1 MISKNLLKVVF
12 PVTEPNVRSIHTDN
26 LSQIIPSLSIGERMA
41 LSGVVLGL
49 SDEAYVKLCQLWQE
63 EEPIPF
69 SLENQVLYYTNPAPT
84 PAGRVVGSCGPATAS
99 HFDGLTPQLMALGAR
114 CSIGKGERSSR
125 VYDAMKEHQGVYL
138 ATVGGASVY
147 LSSFITKV
155 EEFAFP
161 ELGSACIK
169 AITLKDFPLIVA
181 ADSTGRNL
189 FDNGHF
195 QYRRM

>member
-1 MISKNLLKVVF
+1 M
-12 PVTEPNVRSIHTDN
+12 TESNVRSIHTDN
-26 LSQIIPSLSIGERMA
+26 LSQIIPTLRAGERVA

-49 SDEAYVKLCQLWQE
+49 SDEAYGKLCLLWQE

-99 HFDGLTPQLMALGAR
+99 HFDALAPQLMSLGAR
-114 CSIGKGERSSR
+114 CSIGKGERSSQ
-125 VYDAMKEHQGVYL
+125 VYQALEQYQGVYL
-138 ATVGGASVY
+138 ATVGGASAY

-169 AITLKDFPLIVA
+169 AITLKDFSLIVA
-181 ADSTGRNL
+181 ADCTGRNL
-189 FDNGHF
+189 FDNGQF